1 MPIERLFRLLFWSVL
16 VFAFVMA
23 ILPQPP
29 ALPGDPGDK
38 LLHMLA
44 FFVLGGLATFAYP
57 RLRLLTIF
65 VGLAVFGGVIEIV
78 QAIPELGREASWLDW
93 LADVSALGFVLMM
106 AGVIRFVWRRRAV
119 AAR

>member
-1 MPIERLFRLLFWSVL
+1 MPIERLLRLLFWSAL

-44 FFVLGGLATFAYP
+44 FFVLGGFAAFAYP

-65 VGLAVFGGVIEIV
+65 LGLAVFGGVIEIV

-93 LADVSALGFVLMM
+93 LADVGALGFVLMTV
-106 AGVIRFVWRRRAV
+106 GVIRFVLRRRAL

>member
-1 MPIERLFRLLFWSVL
+1 MSIERLFRLLFWSAL

-44 FFVLGGLATFAYP
+44 FFVLGGLAALAYP
-57 RLRLLTIF
+57 RIRLLVIF
-65 VGLAVFGGVIEIV
+65 LSLTVFGAVIEFV
-78 QAIPELGREASWLDW
+78 QTIPELGREASWLDW
-93 LADVSALGFVLMM
+93 LADVGALGFVLMTV
-106 AGVIRFVWRRRAV
+106 GVIRFAWRRRAV